1 MKYTQKREKNTLTV
15 TFKMDNTE
23 WATFDMRAYE
33 QNKGKFNVPGF
44 RKGHVPKN
52 VLENRYGK
60 GLFFEDALYLCAQ
73 EYYNQFLDKNKKVE
87 PVARP
92 QIDDKSI
99 KMDDKGV
106 TFAVIVTVKPD
117 VTLGE
122 YKGLTIEKIPT
133 QEVKPQ
139 DIDAELAQVRE
150 RNARFVEI
158 TDRPVQE
165 GDQINLDYSGKVDGV
180 AFAGGTAEKQTL
192 VIGSHSFIEGFEE
205 QLVGMNIGETKDI
218 NVTFPKEYHAEELAG
233 KDAVFTVTVNSIE
246 VKQLPELDDEFAK
259 DVSDFATLEEYKAD
273 IAKNIADRYQKDAD
287 RANESKLVETVVG
300 NATVDIPAE
309 MIEEQIDSY
318 IEDFKYQL
326 MYQGLDIDGYYK
338 YTGSDEA
345 TLRANY
351 RERAEK
357 AVRTRLVFEEIVK
370 AEKIKVTAKQVE
382 AKAKAYAESM
392 GKSYED
398 FKKEYGD
405 QSKVYFEN
413 EVITEALIELL
424 KKENTIA

>member
-33 QNKGKFNVPGF
+33 QNKGKYNVPGF

-218 NVTFPKEYHAEELAG
+218 NVTVALA
-233 KDAVFTVTVNSIE
+233 VMSI
-246 VKQLPELDDEFAK
+246 
-259 DVSDFATLEEYKAD
+259 
-273 IAKNIADRYQKDAD
+273 I
-287 RANESKLVETVVG
+287 
-300 NATVDIPAE
+300 
-309 MIEEQIDSY
+309 
-318 IEDFKYQL
+318 
-326 MYQGLDIDGYYK
+326 
-338 YTGSDEA
+338 
-345 TLRANY
+345 
-351 RERAEK
+351 
-357 AVRTRLVFEEIVK
+357 
-370 AEKIKVTAKQVE
+370 
-382 AKAKAYAESM
+382 
-392 GKSYED
+392 
-398 FKKEYGD
+398 
-405 QSKVYFEN
+405 
-413 EVITEALIELL
+413 LIEASTFRAQGGLKGFLKSFTKPMALL
-424 KKENTIA
+424 APLNVMEIAIRPLSLCMRLFGNVLGAFVVMQLIEHVCAVIVPMVFSMYFDVFDGLIQAYVFVFLTSLFMAEGMEVEEEEKVPKLQRA

>member
-1 MKYTQKREKNTLTV
+1 MKYTQKREKNTLTI
-15 TFKMDNTE
+15 TFKMDTTE
-23 WATFDMRAYE
+23 WADFDKRAYE
-33 QNKGKFNVPGF
+33 QNKGKYNVPGF

-60 GLFFEDALYLCAQ
+60 GLFFEDALYLAAQ

-99 KMDDKGV
+99 KMDDKGM
-106 TFAVIVTVKPD
+106 TFAVVVTVKPE

-122 YKGLTIEKIPT
+122 YKGLTIEKIAT

-150 RNARFVEI
+150 RNARFVEV
-158 TDRPVQE
+158 TDRPVAE
-165 GDQINLDYSGKVDGV
+165 GDQINLDYCGKVDGV

-192 VIGSHSFIEGFEE
+192 VIGSHSFIPGFEE
-205 QLVGMNIGETKDI
+205 QLVGMTIGETKDI
-218 NVTFPKEYHAEELAG
+218 DVTFPTEYHAEELAD
-233 KDAVFTVTVNSIE
+233 KAAVFTVTVNAIE
-246 VKQLPELDDEFAK
+246 VKQLPELDDDFAK
-259 DVSDFATLEEYKAD
+259 DVSEFDTLEEYKAD
-273 IAKNIADRYQKDAD
+273 IAKHIGERYQADAD
-287 RANESKLVETVVG
+287 RANESKLVETVVD
-300 NATVDIPAE
+300 NATVDIPVE

-326 MYQGLDIDGYYK
+326 MYQGLNIDAYYK
-338 YTGSDEA
+338 YTGSNEA
-345 TLRANY
+345 TLRGNY

-357 AVRTRLVFEEIVK
+357 AVRTRLVFEAIVK
-370 AEKIKVTAKQVE
+370 AEKIKATAKQIE
-382 AKAKAYAESM
+382 AKAKAYAEGI
-392 GKSYED
+392 GKSYDD
-398 FKKEYGD
+398 FMKENGE
-405 QSKVYFEN
+405 QAKVYFEN
-413 EVITEALIELL
+413 EVITENLIELL